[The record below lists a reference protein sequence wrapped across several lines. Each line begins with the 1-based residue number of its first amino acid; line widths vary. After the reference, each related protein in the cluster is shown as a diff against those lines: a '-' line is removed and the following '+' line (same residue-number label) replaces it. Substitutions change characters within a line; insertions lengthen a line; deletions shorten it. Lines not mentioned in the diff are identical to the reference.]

1 MRFNEKALE
10 IREHVVAE
18 MADGN
23 AFAFKPNV
31 TVAEMIGTGD
41 VPQEFLETV
50 QFNLEEGQEQVPL
63 LYNPIYTTTEDRSL
77 GEVVVRS
84 SPGSASVVFLR
95 KLSGGEVVFGDMEAG
110 EETLVRLYTW
120 AAGLEFDED
129 FVEYNKLYDISRL
142 ARVFGQNFRK
152 LQNHLHLGP
161 FTESTA
167 FATTGST
174 VADQKAA
181 QQGGTPQLIPAQ
193 SDVAATFRRAFEV
206 LPQGSVVLHNSLD
219 AYAIQDAIA
228 GDNLSDNVTPSVTKR
243 KLSAATFV
251 EYDGTTITVG
261 GKTYEYAGVEA
272 GEAYVIVPGQNY
284 ESLIKHGLITDSAQ
298 GDFSR
303 LIISQLIGRSRQGV
317 YAAHGGD
324 TGAVKVELY

>member
-1 MRFNEKALE
+1 MLLNQRALE

-18 MADGN
+18 MAAGN
-23 AFAFKPNV
+23 AIGFKPGV

-50 QFNLEEGQEQVPL
+50 QYNLEEGQEQVPEL
-63 LYNPIYTTTEDRSL
+63 SSSIYDRTEDRSL
-77 GEVVVRS
+77 SEVVVRK

-110 EETLVRLYTW
+110 EESLVRLYTW

-129 FVEYNKLYDISRL
+129 FVEYNKLYDIARL

-161 FTESTA
+161 FTTSTA
-167 FATTGST
+167 YVTTGT
-174 VADQKAA
+174 TTADQKAA
-181 QQGGTPQLIPAQ
+181 QTAGTPQLIPAQ
-193 SDVAATFRRAFEV
+193 ATLAETFRRAFEV
-206 LPQGSVVLHNSLD
+206 LPQGSIVLHNSAD
-219 AYAIQDAIA
+219 VYAIQDAIA

-243 KLSAATFV
+243 KLNAASFV
-251 EYDGTTITVG
+251 EYDGTSITVG
-261 GKTYEYAGVEA
+261 GKTYNYAGVTP
-272 GEAYVIVPGQNY
+272 GTCYIIVPKQNY
-284 ESLIKHGLITDSAQ
+284 ESLVKHGLITDSAI

-303 LIISQLIGRSRQGV
+303 LILSQMVGRSRQGV
-317 YAAHGGD
+317 FAAHGGD
-324 TGAVKVELY
+324 TGSVQVDLY